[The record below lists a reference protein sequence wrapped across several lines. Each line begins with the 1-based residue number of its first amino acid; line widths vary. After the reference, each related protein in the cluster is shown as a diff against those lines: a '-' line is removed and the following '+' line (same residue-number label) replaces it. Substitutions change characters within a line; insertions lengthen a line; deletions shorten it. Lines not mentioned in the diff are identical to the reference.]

1 MKTNRILL
9 LLFLLAIGACAQK
22 PPVTTGAVPQG
33 VEDQLFVAGEAQFAA
48 GDYPAAL
55 ASYQA

>member
-48 GDYPAAL
+48 GD
-55 ASYQA
+55 